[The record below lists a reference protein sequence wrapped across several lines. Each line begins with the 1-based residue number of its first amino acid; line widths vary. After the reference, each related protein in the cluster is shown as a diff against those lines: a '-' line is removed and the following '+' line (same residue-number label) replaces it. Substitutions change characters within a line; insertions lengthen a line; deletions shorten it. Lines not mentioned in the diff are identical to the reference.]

1 MRGKLTNVKNVAKN
15 YLREDIIKSM
25 WKLVA
30 NTPRKLNNCKR
41 LPKKPKSWSAQFVPI
56 IPKYFQIEN
65 HLMFT
70 LRICIKRSNVKTAL
84 KFLSTLENIGDI
96 VQRFIKAKNTPNV
109 QSVKRKSEKCGYK
122 DIRKNVKVRARIDTL
137 YIRSK
142 PLVLQASLFDVRK
155 VVTFMLQANLFQK
168 H

>member
-25 WKLVA
+25 WRLVA

-96 VQRFIKAKNTPNV
+96 VQRSTKAKNTPNV
-109 QSVKRKSEKCGYK
+109 QYVKRKSEKCGYN
-122 DIRKNVKVRARIDTL
+122 DIRKNVKVKARINTL

-142 PLVLQASLFDVRK
+142 PLFLQASLFDMK
-155 VVTFMLQANLFQK
+155 KQ
-168 H
+168 